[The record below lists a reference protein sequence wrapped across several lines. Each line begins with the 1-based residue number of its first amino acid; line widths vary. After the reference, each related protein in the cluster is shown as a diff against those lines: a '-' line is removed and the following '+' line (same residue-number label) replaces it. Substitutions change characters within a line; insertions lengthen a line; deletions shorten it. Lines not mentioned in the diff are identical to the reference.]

1 MTTMDVWLMVLGYLV
16 GSVPFALLVPRRL
29 TGVDVRDVGSGN
41 VGSTNV
47 FRSTRPSVGMAVIA
61 LDVAKGCAIVLL
73 AGKLGGDDHVRA
85 AAGIATIIGHVYPV
99 WLRFN
104 GGKGV
109 ATAGGVFGVLSPA
122 ATAVAAVTFLVVA
135 WRTRYVS
142 MGSISASLLLVP
154 LVYLMSAPSPTV
166 IGASAVTALIL
177 FRHRSNLARL
187 GVGTER
193 RF

>member
-47 FRSTRPSVGMAVIA
+47 FRATRPSVGRAVIA

-166 IGASAVTALIL
+166 IGASAVAAVIL

-187 GVGTER
+187 SVGTER

>member
-47 FRSTRPSVGMAVIA
+47 FRSTRPSGGMAVIA

-85 AAGIATIIGHVYPV
+85 SAGVATIIGHVYPV

-166 IGASAVTALIL
+166 IGASAVAALIL

-187 GVGTER
+187 SVGTER